1 MQYPPPIV
9 AQNEQDKEHPEGGC
23 WQSEEIQRNDVF
35 GMICQK
41 RPPRLGRR
49 PTSLDHVLGDRGF
62 GDIDPEL
69 E

>member
-1 MQYPPPIV
+1 M
-9 AQNEQDKEHPEGGC
+9 AQSEQDKENPEGRSWNC
-23 WQSEEIQRNDVF
+23 EEIQRNGVF

-41 RPPRLGRR
+41 RSPRLGRR

-62 GDIDPEL
+62 RDIDPEL